1 MIRLF
6 CLLVLVAA
14 FCTGAAKVETF
25 TVATSAPN
33 NRQLEFAVRLPERI
47 TPQSR
52 IMVLFGGRN
61 WTGEKT
67 LNTYHFDELADKHSL
82 FLLSPSFRDRSY
94 W

>member
-6 CLLVLVAA
+6 CLLVLAAA
-14 FCTGAAKVETF
+14 FCAGAAKVETF

-61 WTGEKT
+61 WKAAQT
-67 LNTYHFDELADKHSL
+67 LKAYRFDRLADRYGLALNDFWLL
-82 FLLSPSFRDRSY
+82 FFIEK
-94 W
+94 